1 MIMGILCIVLKQRI
15 NMIQTY
21 DGIKL
26 WYLLFPF
33 YNKETPTK
41 QICTCAMQVIFSR
54 KFLVEGLLCARN
66 IALY

>member
-1 MIMGILCIVLKQRI
+1 
-15 NMIQTY
+15 MIQTY

-41 QICTCAMQVIFSR
+41 QICTCAMQVMFSR